1 MNTPITIKDYPCGS
15 GKTTAMLESFYKQEK
30 YLVIT
35 PYLSEVDR
43 VIEEAV
49 GVEFVQPSTEDS
61 NHTTKLDSLR
71 ELLLTGCNVV
81 STHSLHERLVPLAE
95 EGLLSDYN
103 IIIDE
108 VPDIVEQVAT
118 KSKTSI
124 KEFYLDGGYI
134 EVEENGLVSATDK
147 WRQLRHEVSDTLNNN
162 ILTFAETGC
171 LYLLGEHMFIWAM
184 PRKLLAAGKSVT
196 IMTYKSEGS
205 VLAHY
210 LKKLS
215 VPCIIKSCQQ
225 KEDAFRR
232 QALDL
237 ITLKDMGDISKLNLS
252 HTGQSKGMRS
262 HDYCSKI
269 NNALRNLKSREL
281 KEVELSNVLLTC
293 KKEGWIKA
301 EDKAG
306 VFSVGSRMFN
316 GVNWIPNTTRGTN
329 DYSHCSHLI
338 YLYDQHINPIVA
350 RWLCNETSSF
360 NDAYALTEL
369 IQWVWRSRIRKGE
382 PITLYLPSPRM
393 RSIFVDWLE
402 GWDNRGFGEFSVA
415 A

>member
-1 MNTPITIKDYPCGS
+1 MNTTITIKDYPCGS
-15 GKTTAMLESFYKQEK
+15 GKTTAMLKSFNKQEK

-35 PYLSEVDR
+35 PYLSEVER
-43 VIEEAV
+43 VIEQSV
-49 GVEFVQPSTEDS
+49 GVEFVQPTTDGST
-61 NHTTKLDSLR
+61 HLTKLDSLR
-71 ELLLTGCNVV
+71 ELLLTGCNIVT
-81 STHSLHERLVPLAE
+81 THSLHEKLVPLAE

-108 VPDIVEQVAT
+108 VPDIVEQVAA

-124 KEFYLDGGYI
+124 KEFYLNGGYI
-134 EVEENGLVSATDK
+134 EVEENGLVCATDK
-147 WRQLRHEVSDTLNNN
+147 WRQLREEVSDTLNDK

-184 PRKLLAAGKSVT
+184 PRKLLTAGKSAT

-205 VLAHY
+205 VITHY

-215 VPCIIKSCQQ
+215 VPYVIESSQQ
-225 KEDAFRR
+225 TEDAFRR

-237 ITLKDMGDISKLNLS
+237 ITIKDMGDISKLGLS
-252 HTGQSKGMRS
+252 YSRQGEGMRS
-262 HDYCSKI
+262 NNYCSKI
-269 NNALRNLKSREL
+269 NNALRNLKSREF
-281 KEVELSNVLLTC
+281 KGVELSNVLLTC
-293 KKEGWIKA
+293 KKEGWKKA

-306 VFSVGSRMFN
+306 VFSKDSRMFN

-338 YLYDQHINPIVA
+338 YLYDKHINKNVA
-350 RWLCNETSSF
+350 RWLCDETDAF

-402 GWDNRGFGEFSVA
+402 RWDSRGFGEFSVA

>member
-15 GKTTAMLESFYKQEK
+15 GKTTAMLKSFNKQEK

-35 PYLSEVDR
+35 PYLSEVER
-43 VIEEAV
+43 VIEHSV

-61 NHTTKLDSLR
+61 THLTKLDSLR
-71 ELLLTGCNVV
+71 ELLLTGCNIVT
-81 STHSLHERLVPLAE
+81 THSLHERLVPLAE

-108 VPDIVEQVAT
+108 VPDIVEQVAA

-147 WRQLRHEVSDTLNNN
+147 WRQQRDEVSDTLNDK
-162 ILTFAETGC
+162 ILTFAESGC

-184 PRKLLAAGKSVT
+184 PRTLLTAGKSAI

-205 VLAHY
+205 VLTHY

-215 VPCIIKSCQQ
+215 VPYVIESSQQ

-237 ITLKDMGDISKLNLS
+237 ITIKDMGDISKLRLS
-252 HTGQSKGMRS
+252 YSRQGEGMRS
-262 HDYCSKI
+262 KNYCSKI
-269 NNALRNLKSREL
+269 NNALKNLKYREL
-281 KEVELSNVLLTC
+281 KEVELSDVLLTC
-293 KKEGWIKA
+293 RKEGWIKA

-316 GVNWIPNTTRGTN
+316 GVNWISNTTRGTN

-338 YLYDQHINPIVA
+338 YLYDKHLNKDVA
-350 RWLCNETSSF
+350 RWLCDETACF

-369 IQWVWRSRIRKGE
+369 IQWVWRSRIRKGD

-393 RSIFVDWLE
+393 KSIFIDWLE
-402 GWDNRGFGEFSVA
+402 GWDSRGIGELSVA

>member
-1 MNTPITIKDYPCGS
+1 MNTPITVKDYPCGS
-15 GKTTAMLESFYKQEK
+15 GKTTAMLESFNKQEK

-35 PYLSEVDR
+35 PYLSEVER
-43 VIEEAV
+43 VIEQAV
-49 GVEFVQPSTEDS
+49 GVEFVQPCTESST
-61 NHTTKLDSLR
+61 HTTKLDSLR
-71 ELLLTGCNVV
+71 ELLLTGCNIVT
-81 STHSLHERLVPLAE
+81 THSLHERLVPLAE

-124 KEFYLDGGYI
+124 KEFYLEGGYI
-134 EVEENGLVSATDK
+134 EIEKNGLVSATDK
-147 WRQLRHEVSDTLNNN
+147 WRQLRYEVSDTLNDK

-205 VLAHY
+205 VLTHY

-215 VPCIIKSCQQ
+215 IPSVIKSSQL

-252 HTGQSKGMRS
+252 HTGQIKGMRS
-262 HDYCSKI
+262 HDYCLKI

-281 KEVELSNVLLTC
+281 KGVELSDVLLTC

-329 DYSHCSHLI
+329 NYSHCSHLI

-350 RWLCNETSSF
+350 RWLCNKTASF

-382 PITLYLPSPRM
+382 PITLYLASPRM
-393 RSIFVDWLE
+393 TSIFIDWLE
-402 GWDNRGFGEFSVA
+402 GWDARGFREFSVA

>member
-1 MNTPITIKDYPCGS
+1 
-15 GKTTAMLESFYKQEK
+15 
-30 YLVIT
+30 
-35 PYLSEVDR
+35 
-43 VIEEAV
+43 
-49 GVEFVQPSTEDS
+49 
-61 NHTTKLDSLR
+61 
-71 ELLLTGCNVV
+71 
-81 STHSLHERLVPLAE
+81 
-95 EGLLSDYN
+95 
-103 IIIDE
+103 
-108 VPDIVEQVAT
+108 
-118 KSKTSI
+118 
-124 KEFYLDGGYI
+124 
-134 EVEENGLVSATDK
+134 
-147 WRQLRHEVSDTLNNN
+147 
-162 ILTFAETGC
+162 
-171 LYLLGEHMFIWAM
+171 
-184 PRKLLAAGKSVT
+184 
-196 IMTYKSEGS
+196 
-205 VLAHY
+205 
-210 LKKLS
+210 
-215 VPCIIKSCQQ
+215 
-225 KEDAFRR
+225 
-232 QALDL
+232 
-237 ITLKDMGDISKLNLS
+237 
-252 HTGQSKGMRS
+252 MRS

-281 KEVELSNVLLTC
+281 KGVELSNVLLTC

-350 RWLCNETSSF
+350 RWLCNETASF

-402 GWDNRGFGEFSVA
+402 GWDSRGFGEFSVA

>member
-15 GKTTAMLESFYKQEK
+15 GKTTAMLNSFNKQEK

-35 PYLSEVDR
+35 PYLSEVER
-43 VIEEAV
+43 VIEQSV
-49 GVEFVQPSTEDS
+49 GVEFVQPSTEGS
-61 NHTTKLDSLR
+61 THLTKLDSLR
-71 ELLLTGCNVV
+71 ELLVTGCNIVT
-81 STHSLHERLVPLAE
+81 THSLHERLAPQADE
-95 EGLLSDYN
+95 DLLSDYN

-134 EVEENGLVSATDK
+134 ELEENGLVSATDK
-147 WRQLRHEVSDTLNNN
+147 WRQIRKEVSDTLNDKV
-162 ILTFAETGC
+162 LTFAETGC
-171 LYLLGEHMFIWAM
+171 LYLLGEHMFIWDM
-184 PRKLLAAGKSVT
+184 PRKLLTAGKSVT

-205 VLAHY
+205 VLTQY
-210 LKKLS
+210 LDKLS
-215 VPCIIKSCQQ
+215 VPNIIKSCQQ
-225 KEDAFRR
+225 KEDTFRR

-262 HDYCSKI
+262 PDYCSKI

-306 VFSVGSRMFN
+306 VFSVRSRMFN

-382 PITLYLPSPRM
+382 PITLHLPAPRM
-393 RSIFVDWLE
+393 RSIFDDWLE
-402 GWDNRGFGEFSVA
+402 GWDSRGILQKSFA

>member
-15 GKTTAMLESFYKQEK
+15 GKTTAMLKSFNKQEK

-35 PYLSEVDR
+35 PYLSEVER
-43 VIEEAV
+43 VIEQSV

-61 NHTTKLDSLR
+61 THLTKLDSLR
-71 ELLLTGCNVV
+71 ELLLTGCNIVT
-81 STHSLHERLVPLAE
+81 THSLHERLVPLAE

-147 WRQLRHEVSDTLNNN
+147 WRQLRDEVSDTLNNN

-184 PRKLLAAGKSVT
+184 PRKLLTAGKSVT

-205 VLAHY
+205 VLTHY
-210 LKKLS
+210 LDKLS
-215 VPCIIKSCQQ
+215 VPNIIKSSQQ

-237 ITLKDMGDISKLNLS
+237 ITLKNMGDISKLNLS

-281 KEVELSNVLLTC
+281 KGVELSNVLLTC

-350 RWLCNETSSF
+350 RWLCNETASF

-402 GWDNRGFGEFSVA
+402 GWDSRGFGEFSVA